1 MWLMNTR
8 SLQIHG
14 TIVPMGCM
22 LLRVVDCPNR
32 TVRPAY
38 LSQPSGVA
46 HPRGPVL
53 WRCAM
58 FHLQCCSRAL

>member
-8 SLQIHG
+8 SLHIHG

-32 TVRPAY
+32 TVRPAH
-38 LSQPSGVA
+38 LSQPSGVP
-46 HPRGPVL
+46 HPRGPVPVAPRHVPSPVL
-53 WRCAM
+53 
-58 FHLQCCSRAL
+58 L